1 MQQPPAPGG
10 WDRQR
15 LLGAQLPRFVDLDG
29 DGHAELIVGYEQGVL
44 RDSSLVLHLPPY
56 SAPAFADVWGDG
68 VRDLFAGGAG
78 GGLVYFRANR
88 SK

>member
-1 MQQPPAPGG
+1 MNGRRVGRRAV
-10 WDRQR
+10 
-15 LLGAQLPRFVDLDG
+15 PRFVDFDRN
-29 DGHAELIVGYEQGVL
+29 GHAELVVGNEQGLL
-44 RDSSLVLHLPPY
+44 RDSGLVLRLPPY

-68 VRDLFAGGAG
+68 VTDVVAGGAG